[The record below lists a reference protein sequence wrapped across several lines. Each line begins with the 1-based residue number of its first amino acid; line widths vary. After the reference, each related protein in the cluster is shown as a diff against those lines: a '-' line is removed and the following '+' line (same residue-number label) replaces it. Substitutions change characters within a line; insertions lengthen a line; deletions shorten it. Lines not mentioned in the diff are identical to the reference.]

1 MADGSS
7 LSNASGGAGGKRPYH
22 HGALREA
29 LLEASERIL
38 DRDGINGLTLRAAAR
53 EAGASH
59 AAPKNHFGDLAGLLS
74 ELAAL
79 GFRRFS
85 FRLEA
90 AARAAKAPEDRG
102 RAIGKAY
109 VHFAIDHPGLFLLMF
124 RGERLDFSRPS
135 LQEAMDAATAVLAQA
150 AGSGKGGAEAPQALA
165 RAGRMVAAWSL
176 VHGFAMLLI
185 DGRLAG
191 LLSHMPGT
199 IGIEALLDEVLGG
212 GR

>member
-1 MADGSS
+1 
-7 LSNASGGAGGKRPYH
+7 
-22 HGALREA
+22 
-29 LLEASERIL
+29 
-38 DRDGINGLTLRAAAR
+38 
-53 EAGASH
+53 
-59 AAPKNHFGDLAGLLS
+59 
-74 ELAAL
+74 
-79 GFRRFS
+79 
-85 FRLEA
+85 
-90 AARAAKAPEDRG
+90 
-102 RAIGKAY
+102 
-109 VHFAIDHPGLFLLMF
+109 
-124 RGERLDFSRPS
+124 
-135 LQEAMDAATAVLAQA
+135 MDAATAVLAQA